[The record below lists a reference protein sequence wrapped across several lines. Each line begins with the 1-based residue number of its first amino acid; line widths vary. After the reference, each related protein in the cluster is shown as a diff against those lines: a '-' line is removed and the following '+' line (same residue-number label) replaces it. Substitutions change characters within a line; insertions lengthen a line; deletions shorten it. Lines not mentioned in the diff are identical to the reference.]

1 MLVGEVLLVE
11 PLNGRLYTFRKFIQ
25 EIEKSLMV
33 RESMSSRTLSS
44 LSTHQSS
51 DLTHPSFTI
60 AVIGDVHDQWEPD
73 DEAALHH
80 LNVDLALFV
89 GDFGNESVDVVRAI
103 AQINLPKA
111 VVLGNHDAW
120 YNATEWGRSRCPYDA
135 KTENRV
141 QQQLD
146 LLGDAHVGYGKLDL
160 PELGLTVVG
169 GRPFSWGGPEW
180 KNKTFYRTWYGV
192 HSFEQSVE
200 KMNQV
205 VDSTAFD
212 TLLFVGHCG
221 PTGLGDRPESTC
233 GRDWRPIG
241 GDYGDPDLTQAIAH
255 AQSSGKQ
262 IPLVTFGHMHHN
274 LRHRKDRVR
283 DRLVV
288 GNPDAATP
296 TVYLNA
302 ASVPRIKEEAG
313 KSLRNMTLVT
323 LESGRVTRAALVW
336 TDAQGAIAT
345 EDLLY
350 ESPRSFASVS
360 S

>member
-1 MLVGEVLLVE
+1 MLVGDDSTVH
-11 PLNGRLYTFRKFIQ
+11 RLDSRHALRKFTQ

-44 LSTHQSS
+44 PFAENQQPLA
-51 DLTHPSFTI
+51 HPSFTI

-80 LNVDLALFV
+80 LNVDLVLFV
-89 GDFGNESVDVVRAI
+89 GDFGNESVDVVKAI
-103 AQINLPKA
+103 AQIDLPKA
-111 VVLGNHDAW
+111 VILGNHDAW
-120 YNATEWGRSRCPYDA
+120 YNATQWGRSRCPYDA

-146 LLGDAHVGYGKLDL
+146 LLGNAHVGYGKLDFPKL
-160 PELGLTVVG
+160 NLTVVG
-169 GRPFSWGGPEW
+169 GRPFSWGGPDW

-192 HSFEQSVE
+192 NSFEESVE
-200 KMNQV
+200 KMNQA
-205 VDSTAFD
+205 VDSAAFE

-241 GDYGDPDLTQAIAH
+241 GDYGDPDLTETIAY
-255 AQSSGKQ
+255 AQSLGKQ

-288 GNPDAATP
+288 GSPEAKTP

-323 LESGRVTRAALVW
+323 LEAGQIAQAALVW
-336 TDAQGAIAT
+336 TDERGAIAT
-345 EDLLY
+345 EDILY
-350 ESPRSFASVS
+350 ESPRSLASLH
-360 S
+360 